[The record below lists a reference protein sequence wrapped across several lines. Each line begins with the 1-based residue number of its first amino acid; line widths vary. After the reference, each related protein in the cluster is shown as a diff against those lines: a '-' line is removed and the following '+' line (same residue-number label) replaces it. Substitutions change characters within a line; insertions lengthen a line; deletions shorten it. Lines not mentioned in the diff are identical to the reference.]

1 MGAVVPR
8 RAPGVEVIDDWDGF
22 GQTLTASGTA
32 RFSNVAIGEEHLNPF
47 ARRFRYSSSFFQ
59 LVHLATLAGIGRAAS
74 ADVAALVSQRKRI
87 YS

>member
-1 MGAVVPR
+1 M
-8 RAPGVEVIDDWDGF
+8 
-22 GQTLTASGTA
+22 
-32 RFSNVAIGEEHLNPF
+32 NPF

-87 YS
+87 YSHGNAASVSVDPQILQVVGRVRGNAYA